1 MVGLLTAL
9 PQTRLYERLKTE
21 GRLESETSGNN
32 TDSAL
37 NFKPRLNREFLQSGY
52 RDLMKRLYEPK
63 AYYQRARTFLQNHKT
78 SAPSLRL
85 SPADFMAFLK
95 SLWLLGIWYRGRAAY
110 WRFSLGTLFR
120 RPRQFRRAIE
130 FAIIGY
136 HFRRVA
142 QEC

>member
-1 MVGLLTAL
+1 MSAL
-9 PQTRLYERLKTE
+9 RRE
-21 GRLESETSGNN
+21 GRLEAETSGNN

-52 RDLMKRLYEPK
+52 RDLMKKLYEPK
-63 AYYQRARTFLQNHKT
+63 VYYQRVRTFFQNHKT
-78 SAPSLRL
+78 ARRRGCACRR
-85 SPADFMAFLK
+85 ADFMAFLK
-95 SLWLLGIWYRGRAAY
+95 SFWLLGVWYRGRMAY
-110 WRFSLGTLFR
+110 WRFFWEHLLR

-130 FAIIGY
+130 FAILGY

>member
-1 MVGLLTAL
+1 
-9 PQTRLYERLKTE
+9 
-21 GRLESETSGNN
+21 
-32 TDSAL
+32 
-37 NFKPRLNREFLQSGY
+37 
-52 RDLMKRLYEPK
+52 MKKLYEPK

-78 SAPSLRL
+78 TGPSLRL

-95 SLWLLGIWYRGRAAY
+95 SLWLLGVWYRGRLAY
-110 WRFSLGTLFR
+110 WRFFLGTLLR
-120 RPRQFRRAIE
+120 HPRQFRGAIE